1 MRGGLFGGG
10 AAAGVGGHFVTAL
23 VHFHK
28 QEHGQ
33 SANVYRLVGR
43 REDALTYGLGH
54 LMAIDD
60 GFMLE
65 ILKELGVIA
74 RVRGRRYTAY
84 RANYEIY
91 LQEQRNVGGSGRRDI
106 VVEAGGTE
114 GLRVV
119 IEAKIGA
126 AQPIACQLLRYSVG
140 CDCGNHGPD
149 SGPDWG
155 SRTEKFLVTLTRSP
169 LDSSVRADILQ
180 SLNSSGIV
188 LRCAQW
194 HQILKV
200 ALDRQRQLDGRSSR
214 SVFFSEFANFFRGY
228 YEMDLY
234 DAEVMVQDE
243 DPENAPIYF
252 NDYMYV
258 GDRRWAK
265 MPLYFAP
272 YFTKS
277 CVRDRALQQVTTDGV
292 TWVSK
297 VMQVQQIAM
306 SDLRSDPKAIV
317 DRELRR
323 HSNWNRWRRGLDH
336 IRQREARETWKADSV
351 WLYFLSEPV
360 ALGRTVK
367 KPKRLTRLAPGSKTT
382 FFDLL
387 KSDVLGNP
395 AS

>member
-1 MRGGLFGGG
+1 M
-10 AAAGVGGHFVTAL
+10 TAL

-28 QEHGQ
+28 QEDGR

-54 LMAIDD
+54 LMAIDN

-65 ILKELGVIA
+65 VLKELRVI
-74 RVRGRRYTAY
+74 RRIRGRSYSGLRG
-84 RANYEIY
+84 NYELY
-91 LQEQRNVGGSGRRDI
+91 LQEQRSIGGSGRRDI
-106 VVEAGGTE
+106 VVEAGGPE

-119 IEAKIGA
+119 LEAKIGR
-126 AQPIACQLLRYSVG
+126 AQPTACQLLRYSVG
-140 CDCGNHGPD
+140 CDCGNHRREK
-149 SGPDWG
+149 GPDWG
-155 SRTEKFLVTLTRSP
+155 LRTGKFLVALTRNP
-169 LDSSVRADILQ
+169 LDSNVRGDL
-180 SLNSSGIV
+180 LKRLKGSGIE

-194 HQILKV
+194 QQIV
-200 ALDRQRQLDGRSSR
+200 RVVLDRQRQLDGRSSR
-214 SVFFSEFANFFRGY
+214 SIFFSEFAAFFRGF

-252 NDYMYV
+252 NDFMYV
-258 GDRRWAK
+258 GGRRWPK

-277 CVRDRALQQVTTDGV
+277 CVWDKSLPQVTTDGV
-292 TWVSK
+292 SWVSK
-297 VMQVQQIAM
+297 VVCVQQIAM
-306 SDLRSDPKAIV
+306 SDLRLDPRGAV

-323 HSNWNRWRRGLDH
+323 HSNWSRWRRGLDH
-336 IRQREARETWKADSV
+336 IREREARESWSDPSV

-367 KPKRLTRLAPGSKTT
+367 KPKRLTRLVPGFRTT

-387 KSDVLGNP
+387 KADTLGRA